1 LLAAIS
7 PINRS
12 IEAPARRADKA
23 GVSASSPLRPTL
35 SPARSHLAAISPRII
50 RELRLGRLSIAQRR
64 SVLMRVDGPPEAGFH
79 GCLVPRTSAA
89 LIRGVCRASLMAAE
103 VQVRRRDNPTCHA
116 GDWVLTHWPAAAMPK
131 LEGRIA
137 LEGSLQPG
145 APGLQ
150 GPRVLSAAYSL
161 SRATCN

>member
-1 LLAAIS
+1 MRGSCDAFRRPTKS
-7 PINRS
+7 GQ
-12 IEAPARRADKA
+12 RADAEHQWCEVGSLPSA
-23 GVSASSPLRPTL
+23 GS
-35 SPARSHLAAISPRII
+35 RSHLAAISPRII

-89 LIRGVCRASLMAAE
+89 FIRRVCRASLMAAE

-116 GDWVLTHWPAAAMPK
+116 GDWVLTHSPTAAKPK

-137 LEGSLQPG
+137 LEGSSQRG
-145 APGLQ
+145 TPGLK
-150 GPRVLSAAYSL
+150 GPRVLSAAL
-161 SRATCN
+161 LTEPRNL